1 MCSFEAGREDR
12 DLYHADCLFF
22 LGGWQVERVHMTGYF
37 LDVDQEIQGW
47 LNKII
52 FLRHV
57 ETAVKSGI
65 KSRFGIMVF
74 STSDTIVVL
83 WFYF

>member
-1 MCSFEAGREDR
+1 
-12 DLYHADCLFF
+12 
-22 LGGWQVERVHMTGYF
+22 MTGYF

-65 KSRFGIMVF
+65 KSRFGMVF

>member
-1 MCSFEAGREDR
+1 
-12 DLYHADCLFF
+12 
-22 LGGWQVERVHMTGYF
+22 MTGYF